1 MRRLAV
7 PDQRRGQSVAH
18 DPGAGIA
25 HWRTD
30 QGYGFPRRAVRK
42 VSSRIASIEDL
53 RRRAHA
59 RVPKPFMDYLES
71 GSFSQITRRENR
83 RDLDSIRFRERVM
96 FDVSNRKLETT
107 MLGEKV
113 AMPVAIGPTGMC
125 GAVWSNGEILSCRAA
140 HEFGIPFSL
149 STNALL
155 SIEDVRSSVD
165 KPFWFQL
172 YLEKDRGFSKDLL
185 ERAKK
190 AGCPVLILT
199 MDLHVEGTR
208 YCDVHN
214 GLGVPP
220 KLTPANIWSIVS
232 HPRWAFAMLHSKRW
246 SFGNYAGKV
255 KSGNVKE
262 MAELVKSQLDSSFDL
277 KTLEWV
283 RSLWPGKLIV
293 KGIMDVEDAKMA
305 VKAGA
310 DAILV
315 SNHGGR
321 QLDSAPSTASALPA
335 IIEAVGDRTEVYVD
349 SGVRSGLDVLKFLGL
364 GARACFIG
372 RAYLY
377 GLGPYGQAVVTKALE
392 ILKDELGI
400 AMALTGV
407 TDASQVPHDIILR
420 QLSEPTRPASATSG
434 GPF

>member
-1 MRRLAV
+1 M
-7 PDQRRGQSVAH
+7 
-18 DPGAGIA
+18 
-25 HWRTD
+25 
-30 QGYGFPRRAVRK
+30 RK
-42 VSSRIASIEDL
+42 VPGNIASIEDL
-53 RRRAHA
+53 RRRAHK
-59 RVPKPFMDYLES
+59 RVPRPFMDYVES
-71 GSFSQITRRENR
+71 GSFAQVTLRANR
-83 RDLDSIRFRERVM
+83 ADLDAIRFRERVM

-113 AMPVAIGPTGMC
+113 AIPVAVGPTGMC
-125 GAVWSNGEILSCRAA
+125 GAIWSNGEILSCRAA
-140 HEFGIPFSL
+140 HDFGIPFSL

-155 SIEDVRSSVD
+155 SIEDVAGAVD

-172 YLEKDRGFSKDLL
+172 YLEKDRDFSKELL
-185 ERAKK
+185 EKAKA
-190 AGCPVLILT
+190 AGCPALILT

-232 HPRWAFAMLHSKRW
+232 NPSWAFAMLHSKRW
-246 SFGNYAGKV
+246 SFGNYADKV
-255 KSGNVKE
+255 KSGNVAE

-293 KGIMDVEDAKMA
+293 KGILDPEDARMA
-305 VKAGA
+305 ADAGA

-321 QLDSAPSTASALPA
+321 QLDNAPSTVSILPN
-335 IIEAVGDRTEVYVD
+335 IVEAVGDRVEVYVD

-364 GARACFIG
+364 GA
-372 RAYLY
+372 
-377 GLGPYGQAVVTKALE
+377 YGQAGVAKALE
-392 ILKDELGI
+392 ILRDELSV

-407 TDASQVPHDIILR
+407 TDVERVPRDIILSAPR
-420 QLSEPTRPASATSG
+420 IVTDNSPDRPEPGSRAAG
-434 GPF
+434 

>member
-1 MRRLAV
+1 V
-7 PDQRRGQSVAH
+7 PAD
-18 DPGAGIA
+18 
-25 HWRTD
+25 
-30 QGYGFPRRAVRK
+30 
-42 VSSRIASIEDL
+42 IASIEDL
-53 RRRAHA
+53 RERAHA
-59 RVPKPFMDYLES
+59 RVPKPFMDYMEA
-71 GSFSQITRRENR
+71 GSFAQITLRENR
-83 RDLDSIRFRERVM
+83 RDLDAIRFRERVM
-96 FDVSNRKLETT
+96 FDVSDRKLETT
-107 MLGEKV
+107 MLGQKV

-125 GAVWSNGEILSCRAA
+125 GAIWSNGEILSCRAA
-140 HEFGIPFSL
+140 HAFGIPFSL

-155 SIEDVRSSVD
+155 SIEDVASSVD
-165 KPFWFQL
+165 RPFWFQL
-172 YLEKDRGFSKDLL
+172 YLEKDRGFSKELL

-208 YCDVHN
+208 YCDVRN

-220 KLTPANIWSIVS
+220 KLTPANIWSIIS
-232 HPRWAFAMLHSKRW
+232 HPHWAFAMLHSKRW
-246 SFGNYAGKV
+246 SFGNYADKV

-262 MAELVKSQLDSSFDL
+262 MAELVKSQLDSSFDV

-305 VKAGA
+305 VAAGA

-321 QLDSAPSTASALPA
+321 QLDSAPSTASALSA
-335 IIEAVGDRTEVYVD
+335 IVDAVGDRTEVYVD

-377 GLGPYGQAVVTKALE
+377 GLGAYGQAGVTKALD
-392 ILKDELGI
+392 ILKDELSI

-407 TDASQVPHDIILR
+407 TDVTKVPRNIILR
-420 QLSEPTRPASATSG
+420 SAPALSGAAAASSG
-434 GPF
+434 GPFRDVRVYEEQ

>member
-1 MRRLAV
+1 MRKP
-7 PDQRRGQSVAH
+7 PD
-18 DPGAGIA
+18 
-25 HWRTD
+25 T
-30 QGYGFPRRAVRK
+30 
-42 VSSRIASIEDL
+42 IASIEDL
-53 RRRAHA
+53 RERAHA
-59 RVPKPFMDYLES
+59 RVPKPFMDYMES
-71 GSFSQITRRENR
+71 GSFQQITLRENR

-113 AMPVAIGPTGMC
+113 SIPVAIGPTGMC
-125 GAVWSNGEILSCRAA
+125 GAIWSNGEILSCRAA

-165 KPFWFQL
+165 RPFWFQL
-172 YLEKDRGFSKDLL
+172 YLEKDRGFSKELL
-185 ERAKK
+185 ERANK

-208 YCDVHN
+208 YCDKHN

-232 HPRWAFAMLHSKRW
+232 HPSWAFAMLHSKRW

-255 KSGNVKE
+255 KSGNVAE

-283 RSLWPGKLIV
+283 RSLWPGKLVV
-293 KGIMDVEDAKMA
+293 KGLLDVEDAKMA
-305 VKAGA
+305 VGAGA
-310 DAILV
+310 DAVLV

-321 QLDSAPSTASALPA
+321 QLDSAPSTASVLAS
-335 IIEAVGDRTEVYVD
+335 IVDAVGDQTEVYVD

-377 GLGPYGQAVVTKALE
+377 GLGAYGQAGVAKALE
-392 ILKDELGI
+392 ILKDELSV

-407 TDASQVPHDIILR
+407 TDVVKVPRDVILR
-420 QLSEPTRPASATSG
+420 PPPSPSSSATPTSG
-434 GPF
+434 GPFRDVRVYEES

>member
-1 MRRLAV
+1 MRKA
-7 PDQRRGQSVAH
+7 
-18 DPGAGIA
+18 PG
-25 HWRTD
+25 T
-30 QGYGFPRRAVRK
+30 
-42 VSSRIASIEDL
+42 IASIEDL
-53 RRRAHA
+53 RKRAHA

-71 GSFSQITRRENR
+71 GSFSQITLRENR
-83 RDLDSIRFRERVM
+83 RDLDAIRFRERVM

-113 AMPVAIGPTGMC
+113 SIPVAIGPTGMC

-155 SIEDVRSSVD
+155 SIEDVRGSVD
-165 KPFWFQL
+165 RPFWFQL

-185 ERAKK
+185 ERAKA

-232 HPRWAFAMLHSKRW
+232 HPHWAFAMLHSKRW

-305 VKAGA
+305 LGVGA

-321 QLDSAPSTASALPA
+321 QLDSAPSTASILTS
-335 IIEAVGDRTEVYVD
+335 IVDAVGDETEVYVD

-377 GLGPYGQAVVTKALE
+377 GLGAYGQAGVTKALD
-392 ILKDELGI
+392 ILKDELSI

-407 TDASQVPHDIILR
+407 TDVTKVPRNIILR
-420 QLSEPTRPASATSG
+420 PPPDSTKPAAATSG
-434 GPF
+434 GPFRDVRHF

>member
-1 MRRLAV
+1 MRKP
-7 PDQRRGQSVAH
+7 PD
-18 DPGAGIA
+18 
-25 HWRTD
+25 T
-30 QGYGFPRRAVRK
+30 
-42 VSSRIASIEDL
+42 IASIEDL
-53 RRRAHA
+53 RERAHA
-59 RVPKPFMDYLES
+59 RVPKPFMDYMES
-71 GSFSQITRRENR
+71 GSFQQITLRENR

-113 AMPVAIGPTGMC
+113 SIPVAIGPTGMC
-125 GAVWSNGEILSCRAA
+125 GAIWSNGEILSCRAA

-165 KPFWFQL
+165 RPFWFQL
-172 YLEKDRGFSKDLL
+172 YLEKDRGFSKELL
-185 ERAKK
+185 ERANK

-208 YCDVHN
+208 YCDKHN

-232 HPRWAFAMLHSKRW
+232 HPSWAFAMLHSKRW

-255 KSGNVKE
+255 KSGNVAE
-262 MAELVKSQLDSSFDL
+262 MAELVKSQLDSSFDV

-283 RSLWPGKLIV
+283 RSLWPGKLVV
-293 KGIMDVEDAKMA
+293 KGLLDVEDAKLA
-305 VKAGA
+305 VGAGA
-310 DAILV
+310 DAVLV

-321 QLDSAPSTASALPA
+321 QLDSAPSTASVLAS
-335 IIEAVGDRTEVYVD
+335 IVDAVGDQTEVYVD

-377 GLGPYGQAVVTKALE
+377 GLGAYGQAGVAKALE
-392 ILKDELGI
+392 ILKDELSV

-407 TDASQVPHDIILR
+407 TDIAKVPRDIILR
-420 QLSEPTRPASATSG
+420 PPPPPSSSATPTSG
-434 GPF
+434 GPFRDVRVYEES

>member
-1 MRRLAV
+1 MRKALRN
-7 PDQRRGQSVAH
+7 
-18 DPGAGIA
+18 
-25 HWRTD
+25 
-30 QGYGFPRRAVRK
+30 
-42 VSSRIASIEDL
+42 IASIEDL

-71 GSFSQITRRENR
+71 GSFAQITLRENR

-96 FDVSNRKLETT
+96 FDVSNRKLDTT

-113 AMPVAIGPTGMC
+113 SIPVAIGPTGMC

-140 HEFGIPFSL
+140 HDFGVPFSL

-155 SIEDVRSSVD
+155 SIEDVRRSVD
-165 KPFWFQL
+165 RPFWFQL

-185 ERAKK
+185 ERARA

-208 YCDVHN
+208 YCDIHN

-220 KLTPANIWSIVS
+220 KLSPANVWSIVS
-232 HPRWAFAMLHSKRW
+232 HPSWAFAMLHSKRW
-246 SFGNYAGKV
+246 SFGNYADKV
-255 KSGNVKE
+255 RSGNVKE

-293 KGIMDVEDAKMA
+293 KGILDVEDAKMA
-305 VKAGA
+305 VDAGA
-310 DAILV
+310 DALLV

-321 QLDSAPSTASALPA
+321 QLDSAPSTASVLTDIVDA
-335 IIEAVGDRTEVYVD
+335 IGDRAEVYVD
-349 SGVRSGLDVLKFLGL
+349 SGIRSGLDVLKFVGL

-377 GLGPYGQAVVTKALE
+377 GLGAYGQAGVAKALD
-392 ILKDELGI
+392 ILKDELSI

-407 TDASQVPHDIILR
+407 TDVAKVPRDIILR
-420 QLSEPTRPASATSG
+420 PPPQPSAAAVASSG
-434 GPF
+434 GPFRDIRVFQDI